1 MTEAPINV
9 MVSVPHGGAAG
20 NILRT
25 GILSRVLEADPSLHV
40 VMISPL
46 VKDESFVREFTHPRI
61 SFEELPPHRPQGL
74 EARLMALLQAGYLES
89 GITASVKIRR
99 EEAVAKRVVRW
110 LPLKK
115 RIARAIAP
123 SMLRPA
129 TRYDVID
136 RMVSHPHAEKL
147 FDSHRP
153 SLLLVSNPGLILSE
167 VPLLRTAKKRGVPA
181 MAIDPSWDNFTN
193 KLIPVRR
200 VDRLVVWNTIMRDQA
215 VALHG
220 YESQD
225 IRIAGTPQWDAYFQ
239 SGVIVSRD
247 EFCRRIGADP
257 ALKLITLTT
266 TPLELYGYYDRVI
279 ETLIAA
285 RERGRF
291 GDRTQLLVRVHP
303 RDSIERYR
311 AFEGRPGVIV
321 EKPFKTTVRAGD
333 GMAVD
338 VTADAQRHLANTM
351 RHSDVVVQVVSTI
364 AIEAAIFDT
373 PIVNISFDGPEA
385 LPFVRSAKRYTEFT
399 HWTNIAGNGAI
410 RDASTPEQMIE
421 LVAKY
426 LDHPEL
432 DREGR
437 KRVARDQCGFLDGRA
452 GQRVAQFISEEVAA
466 IAGRALPLPCAES
479 LASSR

>member
-1 MTEAPINV
+1 MTDAPINV
-9 MVSVPHGGAAG
+9 LVSVPHGGAAG

-25 GILSRVLEADPSLHV
+25 GILSRVLEADQSLHV

-46 VKDESFVREFTHPRI
+46 VDDASFVREFTHPRI
-61 SFEELPPHRPQGL
+61 AFEPLPPHRPEGL

-89 GITASVKIRR
+89 GITASVRIRR
-99 EEAVAKRVVRW
+99 DEALAKGMVRW

-115 RIARAIAP
+115 QIAGAIAP
-123 SMLRPA
+123 SMLRPP

-136 RMVSHPHAEKL
+136 RMVAHPHAEKV
-147 FDSHRP
+147 FDAHRP
-153 SLLLVSNPGLILSE
+153 SMLLVSNPGLILSE

-200 VDRLVVWNTIMRDQA
+200 VDRLVVWNTIMKDQA

-220 YESQD
+220 YQPQD
-225 IRIAGTPQWDAYFQ
+225 IRIAGTPQWDAYFRD
-239 SGVIVSRD
+239 GVIGSRE

-257 ALKLITLTT
+257 SLKLITLTT
-266 TPLELYGYYDRVI
+266 TPLELYGYYEQVI
-279 ETLIAA
+279 ETLMAA
-285 RERGRF
+285 RDRGRF
-291 GDRTQLLVRVHP
+291 GDRAQLLVRVHP
-303 RDSIERYR
+303 RDAIERYA

-321 EKPFKTTVRAGD
+321 EKPFKKTVRAGD

-373 PIVNISFDGPEA
+373 PVVNISFDGPDA

-399 HWTNIAGNGAI
+399 HWANIAQNGAI
-410 RDASTPEQMIE
+410 RDASTPEAMIE
-421 LVAKY
+421 LIAKY
-426 LDHPEL
+426 LEHPEL

-437 KRVARDQCGFLDGRA
+437 RQVAFDQCGFLDGRS
-452 GQRVAQFISEEVAA
+452 GERVAKFVIEEIAA
-466 IAGRALPLPCAES
+466 VTGRTLSSPCAES